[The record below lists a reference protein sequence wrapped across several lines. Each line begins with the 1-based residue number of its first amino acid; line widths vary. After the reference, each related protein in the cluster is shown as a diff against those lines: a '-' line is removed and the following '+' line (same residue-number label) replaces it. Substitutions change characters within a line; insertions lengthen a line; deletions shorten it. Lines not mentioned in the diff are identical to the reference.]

1 MDLLL
6 LLLRRRRRLGNDME
20 QSYDIVVVGAGIS
33 GASTA
38 YYLQASGAVKVLL
51 IERDTP
57 ASGGTGKSAAIVRQH
72 YSTPLMAR
80 LARQS
85 IGIFSSM
92 SSTLGGSG
100 GYVKSGYH
108 LVLPEHMLK
117 TALRNAEMQRGVG
130 VRTEAMSNDAWT
142 QSLPWLNQ
150 EGVAGVL
157 FEADGGHADPVA
169 STEVYIAAF
178 KRAGGTVSTRT
189 PARALLR
196 EGDRITGIQ
205 LDGRTI
211 SAGVVINAAGPWA
224 KPLAESAG
232 LQLQMRSVREQDT
245 VWEARGGRPLPQGSV
260 SNAVDA
266 IYLRPLGDR
275 RFVVGRGFPKDYVD
289 VDPYNY
295 KETADDVFIA
305 DVQSRLELRFPSFAG
320 ARLIASYAAL
330 YDVTVD
336 WYPYVGPRSNTAG
349 YVDFCGGSGHG
360 FKIAPAM
367 AQELAQLI
375 LSGTAA
381 EDFKQ
386 LSYDRIESGRTFAG
400 SYGGNRG

>member
-1 MDLLL
+1 
-6 LLLRRRRRLGNDME
+6 
-20 QSYDIVVVGAGIS
+20 
-33 GASTA
+33 
-38 YYLQASGAVKVLL
+38 
-51 IERDTP
+51 
-57 ASGGTGKSAAIVRQH
+57 
-72 YSTPLMAR
+72 
-80 LARQS
+80 
-85 IGIFSSM
+85 M

-178 KRAGGTVSTRT
+178 KRAGEPFRPGRRPGRSCARGTVSPASNWMVGRSRRASSSMLQALGQSPLQKAPASSCKCDPFASRIPFGRRGAVSRCRKAVFRT
-189 PARALLR
+189 LL
-196 EGDRITGIQ
+196 
-205 LDGRTI
+205 
-211 SAGVVINAAGPWA
+211 
-224 KPLAESAG
+224 
-232 LQLQMRSVREQDT
+232 MRSIF
-245 VWEARGGRPLPQGSV
+245 ARLEIAGS
-260 SNAVDA
+260 S
-266 IYLRPLGDR
+266 LGAA
-275 RFVVGRGFPKDYVD
+275 FPKDYID

-400 SYGGNRG
+400 STVEIAASFGGLLCKPSDGVGNLTAFVE